1 MKPHERQARRA
12 LDLYETHL
20 YCWNS
25 PWLGALLG
33 VPSKHHRLLYSL
45 QSTLRMAEHMRG
57 HAKGRKLRKR
67 VLERIRKLDAETRK
81 RFSIAL
87 GIEETPK
94 DPRLDR

>member
-1 MKPHERQARRA
+1 MKPHEKQARRA
-12 LDLYETHL
+12 LDLYETYL

-67 VLERIRKLDAETRK
+67 VLGRIRRLDAETRK

-87 GIEETPK
+87 GIEDAPK
-94 DPRLDR
+94 DPRLAR

>member
-1 MKPHERQARRA
+1 
-12 LDLYETHL
+12 
-20 YCWNS
+20 
-25 PWLGALLG
+25 